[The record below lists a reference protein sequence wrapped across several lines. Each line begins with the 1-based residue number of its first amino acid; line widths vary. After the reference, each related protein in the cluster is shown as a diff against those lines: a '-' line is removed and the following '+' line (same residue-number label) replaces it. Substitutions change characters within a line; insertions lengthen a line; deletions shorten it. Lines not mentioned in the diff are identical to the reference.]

1 MEKDKRKL
9 RRRPIRYTATAV
21 LGPDD
26 KRTCVVSD
34 ISDGG
39 ARIDMENAETA
50 PEQFVLFL
58 SHNGAARRICKVVWR
73 KPHQMGVSFE
83 LHRSATSRAA
93 PAVHA
98 PAKVTA
104 ADSKADAQE
113 TIESVTVD

>member
-21 LGPDD
+21 FGPGD

-34 ISDGG
+34 VSEGG
-39 ARIDMENAETA
+39 ARIDMENAQTA

-73 KPHQMGVSFE
+73 KPHQVGVSFE
-83 LHRSATSRAA
+83 LHRAGTTRAA
-93 PAVHA
+93 PAFQA
-98 PAKVTA
+98 PAKATA
-104 ADSKADAQE
+104 AESAPAADE
-113 TIESVTVD
+113 KIESVTVD